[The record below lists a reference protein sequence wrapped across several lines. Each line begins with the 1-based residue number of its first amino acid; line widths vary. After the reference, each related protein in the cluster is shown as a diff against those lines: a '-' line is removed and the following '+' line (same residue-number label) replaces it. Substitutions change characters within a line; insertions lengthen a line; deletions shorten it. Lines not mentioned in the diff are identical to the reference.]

1 MSETDKRRIETV
13 EMDAL
18 RRFVLK
24 TRWGGVQ
31 NDIIRNIMRIKE
43 IITQTIERR

>member
-18 RRFVLK
+18 RRFVWK
-24 TRWGGVQ
+24 TRWGEVQ
-31 NDIIRNIMRIKE
+31 NDIIRNIMRIRE

>member
-1 MSETDKRRIETV
+1 
-13 EMDAL
+13 MDAL

>member
-31 NDIIRNIMRIKE
+31 NNIIRNIMRIRE